1 MAERGKKGLFEGPG
15 RWEGGGGGGWILQT
29 GTACFCA
36 FCLQQV
42 VVRSLLNSIGRTVV
56 QLAHLPRANSS
67 LLRRGARPHTEPPL
81 FFPLVSSLLISL
93 TPAQFVSNS
102 YCAMC

>member
-1 MAERGKKGLFEGPG
+1 M
-15 RWEGGGGGGWILQT
+15 WILQT

-36 FCLQQV
+36 FCLLQV

-81 FFPLVSSLLISL
+81 FFH
-93 TPAQFVSNS
+93 
-102 YCAMC
+102 